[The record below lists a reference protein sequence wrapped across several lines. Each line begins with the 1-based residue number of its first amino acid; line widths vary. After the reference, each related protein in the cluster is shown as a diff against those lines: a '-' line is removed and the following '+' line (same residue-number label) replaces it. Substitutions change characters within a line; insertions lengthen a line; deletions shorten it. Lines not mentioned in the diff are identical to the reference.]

1 MRADSTLCSTL
12 HLKNKNII
20 FSNFALHFLPLF
32 VCLLR
37 RFLLFDPTWS
47 IFMKASDSKVT
58 FFSPPDGHAIWKRD
72 LWLWTWILWT
82 LILHSYEMKT
92 EVIEL
97 SIGLSP
103 PTEGVCPFWLQTE
116 TNYNECRFMYVDI
129 VPSLISKGH
138 RNAMDTSLSAS
149 CREFVNMATTVNK
162 SVARQTDQ
170 ASLFFV
176 QMLLSQTLFQVNRS
190 PWMWGF

>member
-1 MRADSTLCSTL
+1 M
-12 HLKNKNII
+12 LKI
-20 FSNFALHFLPLF
+20 FQIGA
-32 VCLLR
+32 
-37 RFLLFDPTWS
+37 LLFCSWIDRKLRAHDLKFLQFLGQMSPWVQCMPKSRAHELKLWAQEPMSFVIIPKKDPKKLTYHLLAG
-47 IFMKASDSKVT
+47 IRV
-58 FFSPPDGHAIWKRD
+58 
-72 LWLWTWILWT
+72 
-82 LILHSYEMKT
+82 
-92 EVIEL
+92 
-97 SIGLSP
+97 
-103 PTEGVCPFWLQTE
+103 TEGVCPFWLQTE

-176 QMLLSQTLFQVNRS
+176 QMLLSQTLLQVNRS
-190 PWMWGF
+190 RWMRGFCCSAT